1 MTLATPHLS
10 VRPRRTLADLVAN
23 SRVADVAL
31 VVGFALLTALAA
43 QITIPLGFTPVPLTG
58 QTFAVL
64 LAGGA
69 LGAVRGMAS
78 QGLYVALG
86 AIGLPFYA
94 EGDGGWTAATGSTA
108 GYLVGFVVAAGVV
121 GLLAE
126 RGQDRRIST
135 AVPAFLA
142 GTVVIYALGAG
153 WLAHS
158 LGIPLTAP
166 AGEPSA
172 VAYGVAPFIVGDV
185 AKAVLA
191 GVLLPTA
198 WQLLDNDPDGG
209 SAGSGRSAR

>member
-1 MTLATPHLS
+1 MTLATSPLAI
-10 VRPRRTLADLVAN
+10 RRERTLADLVPH
-23 SRVADVAL
+23 SRVTDAAL

-43 QITIPLGFTPVPLTG
+43 QISIPLVFTPVPVTG

-64 LAGGA
+64 LAGGT

-94 EGDGGWTAATGSTA
+94 DGDGGWTAATGSTA

-135 AVPAFLA
+135 AIPAFLA
-142 GTVVIYALGAG
+142 GTVIVYGLGAA

-158 LGIPLTAP
+158 LGIPVTAA

-172 VAYGVAPFIVGDV
+172 VAYGVAPFIVADV
-185 AKAVLA
+185 AKAALA

-198 WQLLDNDPDGG
+198 WQLFGPDRQDHDH
-209 SAGSGRSAR
+209 S